1 MYGKIIDGKL
11 VCAPNPMLADITNE
25 ETGEIARYKVYN
37 PRPEQ
42 YEAEGYLE
50 VIETEYPEA
59 SEGDADKYYEKRYI
73 ERDGKIYGEWVE
85 TEAPEAPEVPE
96 PTPTLEERT
105 SALEENV
112 AGLSEELEAAKIILG
127 VE

>member
-1 MYGKIIDGKL
+1 MYGKIIDGRL
-11 VCAPNPMLADITNE
+11 VIAPNPMVANITNKNG
-25 ETGEIARYKVYN
+25 ETRTYKIYN

-50 VIETEYPEA
+50 IVETDYP
-59 SEGDADKYYEKRYI
+59 STDKYYEKRYI

-85 TEAPEAPEVPE
+85 AEAPEAPEVPE

-105 SALEENV
+105 AALETNV

>member
-11 VCAPNPMLADITNE
+11 MLAPNPLVTDRVNKT
-25 ETGEIARYKVYN
+25 TGTVGKYKVYN
-37 PRPEQ
+37 PKPEQ
-42 YEAEGYLE
+42 YEDEGYLKI
-50 VIETEYPEA
+50 IETEYPEVF
-59 SEGDADKYYEKRYI
+59 EGDFKYYKKHYV

-85 TEAPEAPEVPE
+85 AEAPEVPEETE

-105 SALEENV
+105 TALETNV

>member
-1 MYGKIIDGKL
+1 MYGKIIDGRL
-11 VCAPNPMLADITNE
+11 VIAPSPISANIKDE
-25 ETGEIARYKVYN
+25 DTGETARYKIYN

-42 YEAEGYLE
+42 YEAEGYFE
-50 VIETEYPEA
+50 IVETDYP
-59 SEGDADKYYEKRYI
+59 DTDKYYEKQYV

-85 TEAPEAPEVPE
+85 AEAPEVPE

>member
-11 VCAPNPMLADITNE
+11 VAAPSPMLADITDE
-25 ETGEIARYKVYN
+25 ETGKTARYKIYN

-42 YEAEGYLE
+42 YEAEGYLK
-50 VIETEYPEA
+50 VVETKYPTDT
-59 SEGDADKYYEKRYI
+59 GKYYEKQYV

-85 TEAPEAPEVPE
+85 AEAPEVPE

-105 SALEENV
+105 AALETNV
-112 AGLSEELEAAKIILG
+112 AGLSEELAAAKIILG

>member
-1 MYGKIIDGKL
+1 MYGKIIDGML
-11 VCAPNPMLADITNE
+11 VVAPNPMLADIRNE
-25 ETGEIARYKVYN
+25 ETGETARYKVYN

-50 VIETEYPEA
+50 IIETEYPEA
-59 SEGDADKYYEKRYI
+59 SEGEADKYYEKRYI
-73 ERDGKIYGEWVE
+73 ERDGKIYGEWIE
-85 TEAPEAPEVPE
+85 AEAPDVPE
-96 PTPTLEERT
+96 PKPTLEERT
-105 SALEENV
+105 AALETNV